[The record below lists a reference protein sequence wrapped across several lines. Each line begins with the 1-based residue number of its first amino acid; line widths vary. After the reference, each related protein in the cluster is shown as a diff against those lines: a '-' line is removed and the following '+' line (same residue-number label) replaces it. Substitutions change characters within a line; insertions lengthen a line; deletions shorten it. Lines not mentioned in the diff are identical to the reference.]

1 VTIREV
7 VAALESAA
15 NRRGWDS
22 LVWLGAAN
30 SNLSTLGIWTKPAD
44 AGPKRDWLA
53 ANKAAADS
61 DKERK

>member
-30 SNLSTLGIWTKPAD
+30 SNLSTLAIWTKPAD